1 LEGRRAGNRRN
12 MPAFFQRV
20 PPPSD
25 DDGDELALT
34 PELHDYIAA
43 CVRAAR
49 PSDLRMRALVALGVA
64 AADDVSVWIDWD
76 GLEREAARQGCTVA
90 DIVFDRAGRRPDPR

>member
-1 LEGRRAGNRRN
+1 

-25 DDGDELALT
+25 DDGDELELT
-34 PELHDYIAA
+34 PELRDYIAA
-43 CVRAAR
+43 CVRTAH
-49 PSDLRMRALVALGVA
+49 PSDLRTRALVALGVGVV
-64 AADDVSVWIDWD
+64 DEDVSVWIDWN
-76 GLEREAARQGCTVA
+76 GLEREATRQGCTVA